1 MRISDWSSDVCSSD
15 LQFSAK
21 PRLNKTLASRLIRG
35 FLLCSALTPFPVLA
49 QAASTSDSGPQVEDI
64 VVTAQRRSE
73 NLQSVPIAV
82 SAITSDQAAAQGITG
97 TLALTAIAPSLQINQ
112 TSNFGSI
119 YLRGVGDRKSTRLN
133 SSN

>member
-1 MRISDWSSDVCSSD
+1 MKTLAARWIRGCLVCSSW
-15 LQFSAK
+15 
-21 PRLNKTLASRLIRG
+21 
-35 FLLCSALTPFPVLA
+35 TPLPVLA

-119 YLRGVGDRKSTRLN
+119 YLSGVGSNLADPTSKARKSKRLHY
-133 SSN
+133 SQ

>member
-15 LQFSAK
+15 L
-21 PRLNKTLASRLIRG
+21 RLIRG

-119 YLRGVGDRKSTRLN
+119 YLRGVG
-133 SSN
+133 SNLADPTSEQIGRAHV